1 MKQELSFDDALHIYS
16 TTSVVTTKDIS
27 NNNGESMDG
36 QITMAI
42 EDDAT
47 TQDPEKENYNF
58 KKVESV
64 TLSSV
69 KTKTISYDE
78 DGNEFEELSDED
90 EHRNH
95 VFGLESNPNDDLQLI
110 EENVIQEED
119 REDQDKV
126 IVSKRSQQ
134 FNGHNPN
141 SYVSKTTT
149 ITHLYISPDPPE
161 AVLKKS

>member
-1 MKQELSFDDALHIYS
+1 
-16 TTSVVTTKDIS
+16 
-27 NNNGESMDG
+27 
-36 QITMAI
+36 MAT
-42 EDDAT
+42 EDDDTA
-47 TQDPEKENYNF
+47 QDTDKENYNF

-78 DGNEFEELSDED
+78 EGNEFEELSDED
-90 EHRNH
+90 ENRNN
-95 VFGLESNPNDDLQLI
+95 VLGLESNPNDDLQLI
-110 EENVIQEED
+110 EENVIQEDD

-134 FNGHNPN
+134 FNCKNPN

-161 AVLKKS
+161 DVIKKP

>member
-1 MKQELSFDDALHIYS
+1 MDHSNHYGGEYRNGQVTLATEDEEDMMQDA
-16 TTSVVTTKDIS
+16 
-27 NNNGESMDG
+27 
-36 QITMAI
+36 
-42 EDDAT
+42 
-47 TQDPEKENYNF
+47 EKAHYNF
-58 KKVESV
+58 NKVESV

-78 DGNEFEELSDED
+78 DGNEFEELSDD
-90 EHRNH
+90 DDHRNH
-95 VFGLESNPNDDLQLI
+95 VFGLESNPKDDLQLI

-134 FNGHNPN
+134 FHGNNPN

-161 AVLKKS
+161 SVIKKS